1 MDIFAYALKME
12 LDGEAYYKEL
22 AKHAG
27 YKDLE
32 VVFVDLAE
40 AEKRHYEIIKE
51 ARDAG
56 HYTLTPGPMPT
67 LPNVFAFPDELKEKS
82 PEWLAQWKK
91 EQLDVYQAAL
101 LKEQQSVTLYQ
112 DLKTKVV
119 TVEEKDICERLALEE
134 TKHVHV
140 IEDLIE
146 MLNHVND
153 WVEAAEFNPKD
164 DAY

>member
-1 MDIFAYALKME
+1 MDIFAYALQME
-12 LDGEAYYKEL
+12 LDGKAYYAEL

-56 HYTLTPGPMPT
+56 HYAVTPGPMPT

-101 LKEQQSVTLYQ
+101 LKEQQSVALYQ

-119 TVEEKDICERLALEE
+119 TLTSESRQDYPPIIIHPDDFGSYSIAGV
-134 TKHVHV
+134 VSQV
-140 IEDLIE
+140 IK
-146 MLNHVND
+146 V
-153 WVEAAEFNPKD
+153 
-164 DAY
+164 

>member
-1 MDIFAYALKME
+1 MDIFAYALQME
-12 LDGEAYYKEL
+12 LDGETYYTKL
-22 AKHAG
+22 AKNAG

-32 VVFVDLAE
+32 VVFLDLAK
-40 AEKRHYEIIKE
+40 AEKSHYDIIKA
-51 ARDAG
+51 ARDEG
-56 HYTLTPGPMPT
+56 HYTFTPEPVRN

-91 EQLDVYQAAL
+91 EQVDVYQAAL
-101 LKEQQSVTLYQ
+101 IKEQQSVELYK
-112 DLKTKVV
+112 DLKVKVAV
-119 TVEEKDICERLALEE
+119 AEEKDICDRLILEE

>member
-1 MDIFAYALKME
+1 MDIFAYALQME
-12 LDGEAYYKEL
+12 LDGETYYTKL
-22 AKHAG
+22 AKNAG

-32 VVFVDLAE
+32 IVFLDLAK
-40 AEKRHYEIIKE
+40 AEKNHYEIIKA

-56 HYTLTPGPMPT
+56 HYTFTPEPVLN

-91 EQLDVYQAAL
+91 EQVDVYQAAL
-101 LKEQQSVTLYQ
+101 LKEQQSVDLYR
-112 DLKTKVV
+112 DLKIKV
-119 TVEEKDICERLALEE
+119 TMVEEKDICDRLILEE
-134 TKHVHV
+134 IKHVHV